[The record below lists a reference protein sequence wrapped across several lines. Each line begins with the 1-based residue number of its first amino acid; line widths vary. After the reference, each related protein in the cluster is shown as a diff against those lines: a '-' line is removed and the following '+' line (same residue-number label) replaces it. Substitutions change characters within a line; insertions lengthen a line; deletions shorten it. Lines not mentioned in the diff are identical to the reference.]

1 MPWSR
6 SSGSVPDRRP
16 KAGGKSRLLVT
27 AIYTGQSARRKAPSG
42 WGLGIVEK
50 AFRRREMGCPR
61 GMPAGGDSGRSGPL
75 TGAPPRGRR
84 DHGAANAEPQWR
96 RVVRHHGDHGD
107 LRLEG
112 TAPCGDACA
121 DGPWR
126 GAVWPWTPKGQCHR
140 AQGIAWV
147 LGDRRARWSG
157 VWARTAAGPCP
168 FVLCLNQLQI
178 CLNRARPVELRLA
191 RWLDMGGGMSGAH
204 RKPTGGTSLQVPG
217 PSVHCGPM
225 VPHPGGG
232 EQKHGDRHRL
242 GAVMGVLSHYLHWR
256 QGAGTHPPEA
266 HFAPGGRAARA
277 CGY

>member
-1 MPWSR
+1 MPEGHAGRGRQRQVWSTH
-6 SSGSVPDRRP
+6 RR
-16 KAGGKSRLLVT
+16 AAAR
-27 AIYTGQSARRKAPSG
+27 SARSRG
-42 WGLGIVEK
+42 CQ
-50 AFRRREMGCPR
+50 RRAAVATGRPATPR
-61 GMPAGGDSGRSGPL
+61 PRGSPCWRARRHFGMPALMGRGGQLCGHVL
-75 TGAPPRGRR
+75 PRGSAI
-84 DHGAANAEPQWR
+84 G
-96 RVVRHHGDHGD
+96 
-107 LRLEG
+107 
-112 TAPCGDACA
+112 
-121 DGPWR
+121 
-126 GAVWPWTPKGQCHR
+126 HR
-140 AQGIAWV
+140 AFAWV
-147 LGDRRARWSG
+147 WGVAGARWSG

>member
-1 MPWSR
+1 MARNISQKYWPMS
-6 SSGSVPDRRP
+6 
-16 KAGGKSRLLVT
+16 AQKST
-27 AIYTGQSARRKAPSG
+27 SG

-147 LGDRRARWSG
+147 LRDRWARWSG

-168 FVLCLNQLQI
+168 FVLCLSQLQI

-191 RWLDMGGGMSGAH
+191 RWLDMGGGMQ
-204 RKPTGGTSLQVPG
+204 RG
-217 PSVHCGPM
+217 P
-225 VPHPGGG
+225 
-232 EQKHGDRHRL
+232 
-242 GAVMGVLSHYLHWR
+242 
-256 QGAGTHPPEA
+256 
-266 HFAPGGRAARA
+266 
-277 CGY
+277 

>member
-1 MPWSR
+1 MP
-6 SSGSVPDRRP
+6 GRRP
-16 KAGGKSRLLVT
+16 KVGGESRLAVTLFVRANQRAAKAPRAGDLGLLRRPSGGGKWDARGACRQGATAAGLVHS
-27 AIYTGQSARRKAPSG
+27 QARRRAVGEITGLPTQSRSG
-42 WGLGIVEK
+42 DGSSGITATTGIYVWR
-50 AFRRREMGCPR
+50 ARRRV
-61 GMPAGGDSGRSGPL
+61 GMPALMGRGGELCGHGL
-75 TGAPPRGRR
+75 PRGSAI
-84 DHGAANAEPQWR
+84 G
-96 RVVRHHGDHGD
+96 
-107 LRLEG
+107 
-112 TAPCGDACA
+112 
-121 DGPWR
+121 
-126 GAVWPWTPKGQCHR
+126 HR
-140 AQGIAWV
+140 ALHGCCGIA
-147 LGDRRARWSG
+147 GRAGRACL
-157 VWARTAAGPCP
+157 ARTAAGPCP

-204 RKPTGGTSLQVPG
+204 RKPTGGTPLQVPG

-232 EQKHGDRHRL
+232 EQKHGDGHRL

>member
-1 MPWSR
+1 MLAAARGQTKRGQWQRGTGCSR
-6 SSGSVPDRRP
+6 AVP
-16 KAGGKSRLLVT
+16 T
-27 AIYTGQSARRKAPSG
+27 
-42 WGLGIVEK
+42 
-50 AFRRREMGCPR
+50 
-61 GMPAGGDSGRSGPL
+61 GGDSGSCCESA
-75 TGAPPRGRR
+75 GATSHARR
-84 DHGAANAEPQWR
+84 HHGAANAEPQWR

-204 RKPTGGTSLQVPG
+204 RKPTG
-217 PSVHCGPM
+217 
-225 VPHPGGG
+225 
-232 EQKHGDRHRL
+232 
-242 GAVMGVLSHYLHWR
+242 
-256 QGAGTHPPEA
+256 
-266 HFAPGGRAARA
+266 
-277 CGY
+277 